1 MRDEIFRKG
10 PVVTPVRFAAAMVL
24 IVLSTMIA
32 QAQEPVIHRSSV
44 AAGEAAPTGGSF
56 SVVFPVAFTD
66 AEIRTEDPPAPTLVT
81 HLLTGHGSDGLR
93 VSAMEM
99 SGPKVIPPI
108 DDVMDSAK
116 ARSGAIVSEINH
128 TQTDDMATLS
138 FALTEP
144 KGGSYFKV
152 IRANGTQYMLV
163 IQFPET
169 IRDKVVAM
177 KDGYF
182 GSFKITHP

>member
-1 MRDEIFRKG
+1 MQDGIFRKG
-10 PVVTPVRFAAAMVL
+10 PVVTPMSFVAAIVL
-24 IVLSTMIA
+24 IVVSA
-32 QAQEPVIHRSSV
+32 VAARAEEPIIYRSSV

-56 SVVFPVAFTD
+56 SVIFPVAFTD
-66 AEIRTEDPPAPTLVT
+66 AEVRTEDPPEPTFVT
-81 HLLTGHGSDGLR
+81 HLLTGHDSDGLS

-108 DDVMDSAK
+108 DDVMNSAK
-116 ARSGAIVSEINH
+116 ARSGATVSNINH

-144 KGGSYFKV
+144 KGGSYFRV

-163 IQFPET
+163 IQFPEA
-169 IRDKVVAM
+169 IRDKAVAM

-182 GSFKITHP
+182 GSFRITHP